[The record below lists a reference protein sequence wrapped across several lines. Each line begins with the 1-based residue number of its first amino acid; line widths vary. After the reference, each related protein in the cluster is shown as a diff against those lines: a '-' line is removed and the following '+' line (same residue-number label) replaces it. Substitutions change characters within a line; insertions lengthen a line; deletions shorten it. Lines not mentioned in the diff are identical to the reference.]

1 MVLINLILILSFV
14 TRVVSGHVKNN
25 RKRIYYFIVINASSY
40 LGASYDKMQSG
51 HDGRSTLTG
60 QK

>member
-14 TRVVSGHVKNN
+14 TRVVSGHVEN
-25 RKRIYYFIVINASSY
+25 RKRIYYIVINASSY
-40 LGASYDKMQSG
+40 LGASYDKMQRG
-51 HDGRSTLTG
+51 YDGRSTLTG